1 MRELSSVGSCTCS
14 RRCILP
20 CQALLCRQ
28 KTAHSHFQPSV
39 PPWLCPPC
47 LRYVSEKLW
56 NPFRAGTVPIYVGGH
71 AEARQ
76 GRWLPEH
83 SWIDAS
89 EFGSVRELAEH
100 LVFLSKRP
108 DE

>member
-1 MRELSSVGSCTCS
+1 MLHANRCYVG
-14 RRCILP
+14 RRLRILFFNR
-20 CQALLCRQ
+20 LL
-28 KTAHSHFQPSV
+28 PL
-39 PPWLCPPC
+39 LCPPC